1 MADPRPSDDR
11 AWFRAHVDPVLEAE
25 PIADT
30 WPEVAARVADG
41 PTAAASERPGGPR
54 RWLAV
59 AAVLLTVAAV
69 TTVIALGRDDRP
81 DRLTVGTEE
90 ATGWYVPEGLP
101 EGWDLVSATVV
112 DGSRCDGA
120 SQRWK
125 TTPERA
131 EPDGT
136 RPAIE
141 LVFTGCRE
149 VPADPGLPGPKIG
162 PRSVDSFVAPAKDD
176 PTHQVVRWED
186 EGGLWELTG
195 EGVSGDRLL
204 AAAQAI
210 AADPVATDPPL
221 PGFEPTGTGTG
232 GDNDP
237 DGPPTVSLELRSPT
251 GEIVT
256 YGLVAPGHGPPLT
269 PFTSDVDRSL
279 ADQPLGLRRRGSIPV
294 ERFARGAQDRSGY
307 LFGSWPGADVLLPE
321 QVRPDQSPGEMPRP
335 AEAEALVDAVAASL
349 RPASAETWRAF
360 LATAEDAVDP
370 RLRTSPT
377 LAALSE
383 PRTGVTGTTAPSSAV
398 PSDRP
403 PTTPAV
409 SSPTTTAPPTPG
421 ATPGSVVSGPGVLTP
436 RADESKQAAPLE
448 DLDIRLELAS
458 DTVFVGQPVAGTLIV
473 RNRTDEPIEF
483 GECSRSPTEWGL
495 VPASTPDR
503 SLPDRRII
511 DCYANQPNVGPRQ
524 TVRFP
529 LDWVR
534 PTGFVAQRSSKDG
547 WSPAGTL
554 PGGDYLAIVEIPGRT
569 SDLRLTIPVTV
580 PDPPCETTD
589 ADVEAYLRHS
599 IEGAKAVAKERSGD
613 VPEVVRL
620 ASVDGKAIPLE
631 GNLGCNRI
639 NIDIDGGQVVN
650 AVRY

>member
-1 MADPRPSDDR
+1 M
-11 AWFRAHVDPVLEAE
+11 
-25 PIADT
+25 
-30 WPEVAARVADG
+30 
-41 PTAAASERPGGPR
+41 
-54 RWLAV
+54 
-59 AAVLLTVAAV
+59 
-69 TTVIALGRDDRP
+69 
-81 DRLTVGTEE
+81 
-90 ATGWYVPEGLP
+90 
-101 EGWDLVSATVV
+101 V
-112 DGSRCDGA
+112 DGSRCDVA
-120 SQRWK
+120 RQRWK
-125 TTPERA
+125 AAPERA

-141 LVFTGCRE
+141 LTFTGCRE
-149 VPADPGLPGPKIG
+149 VPVDPGIAGPKIG
-162 PRSVDSFVAPAKDD
+162 PRSVDSFIAPAKDD

-195 EGVSGDRLL
+195 EGVAGDRLL

-221 PGFEPTGTGTG
+221 SGFEPTGTGTG

-237 DGPPTVSLELRSPT
+237 DGPPTISLDLRSPT
-251 GEIVT
+251 GELVT
-256 YGLVAPGHGPPLT
+256 YDLVAPGHGPPLT

-321 QVRPDQSPGEMPRP
+321 HVRPDESADQPPTP

-360 LATAEDAVDP
+360 LGTAEEAADP
-370 RLRTSPT
+370 RLLTSDT
-377 LAALSE
+377 LAALDD
-383 PRTGVTGTTAPSSAV
+383 PQVGATGTTSPTTAPT
-398 PSDRP
+398 DRP
-403 PTTPAV
+403 PTTPTV
-409 SSPTTTAPPTPG
+409 STPTATAPPTPG

-436 RADESKQAAPLE
+436 RDDEWKQAAPLE

-534 PTGFVAQRSSKDG
+534 PAGFVAQRSAKDG

-599 IEGAKAVAKERSGD
+599 IEGAKAVAAERGD
-613 VPEVVRL
+613 EIRL
-620 ASVDGKAIPLE
+620 ASVDGRPTVKADDLRC
-631 GNLGCNRI
+631 GRI
-639 NIDIDGGQVVN
+639 NIDIDASEVVN

>member
-1 MADPRPSDDR
+1 MADSGPSDDR
-11 AWFRAHVDPVLEAE
+11 AWFRSHVDPILDAE
-25 PIADT
+25 PVADA
-30 WPEVAARVADG
+30 WPEVAARVGTERA
-41 PTAAASERPGGPR
+41 TATPDRHGGPR
-54 RWLAV
+54 RWLAA
-59 AAVLLTVAAV
+59 AAVLLAVAAV
-69 TTVIALGRDDRP
+69 TTVVVLGRDDRP
-81 DRLTVGTEE
+81 DRLTVGAGE

-101 EGWDLVSATVV
+101 EGWDLVSAMVV

-125 TTPERA
+125 AAPERA

-141 LVFTGCRE
+141 LAFTGCSE

-186 EGGLWELTG
+186 EGGLWEVTG
-195 EGVSGDRLL
+195 EGVAGDQLL

-221 PGFEPTGTGTG
+221 PGFEPTGSGTS
-232 GDNDP
+232 GDDDP
-237 DGPPTVSLELRSPT
+237 DGPPTVSLALRSPT

-256 YGLVAPGHGPPLT
+256 YALAAPGHGPPLT

-321 QVRPDQSPGEMPRP
+321 QVRPDRSADEPPKP
-335 AEAEALVDAVAASL
+335 AEAEALVDAVATSL
-349 RPASAETWRAF
+349 RPASAEAWRAF
-360 LATAEDAVDP
+360 LATAQEGADP

-377 LAALSE
+377 LAALGDPQSG
-383 PRTGVTGTTAPSSAV
+383 PTGATSPTTGPT
-398 PSDRP
+398 DRP
-403 PTTPAV
+403 PTTPTVAT
-409 SSPTTTAPPTPG
+409 STTTIAPTPG
-421 ATPGSVVSGPGVLTP
+421 TTPGSVVSGPGVLTP
-436 RADESKQAAPLE
+436 RDEEWKQATPLE

-473 RNRTDEPIEF
+473 RNRTDDPIEF
-483 GECSRSPTEWGL
+483 GECSRSPTKWGL
-495 VPASTPDR
+495 IPAATPER
-503 SLPDRRII
+503 SLPDRRFI
-511 DCYANQPNVGPRQ
+511 DCYGNQPNVGPRQ

-534 PTGFVAQRSSKDG
+534 PAGFLAQRPSKDG
-547 WSPAGTL
+547 WSPRGTL
-554 PGGDYLAIVEIPGRT
+554 PGGDYLAVVEIPGRT
-569 SDLRLTIPVTV
+569 SDLRLSIPVTV
-580 PDPPCETTD
+580 PDPPCETSD

-599 IEGAKAVAKERSGD
+599 IEGAKAVAAERGD
-613 VPEVVRL
+613 EIRL
-620 ASVDGKAIPLE
+620 ASVDGKPTAKTDDLRC
-631 GNLGCNRI
+631 GRI
-639 NIDIDGGQVVN
+639 NIDIDASEVVN